1 MKSFLQPKLYRYLL
15 SFIKQA
21 RFSKFANQNLGNKYI
36 LQKYYFDKSVNPCS
50 CLKIDKKHLN
60 Y

>member
-50 CLKIDKKHLN
+50 CLKI
-60 Y
+60 